1 MKICPKCDRDYG
13 DEAGFCLI
21 DGTALVDGD
30 VMPTVA
36 ITSSAE
42 PTLVLPATAQ
52 PKTRSREPLIIA
64 GVLGMVLLLVAS
76 AYLLSKTSQK
86 GNEVRENQNLRKQAA
101 LRNQAQTPTQTPT
114 PRPAS

>member
-1 MKICPKCDRDYG
+1 MKVCPKCDREYA

-21 DGTALVDGD
+21 DGTPLVDGD

-42 PTLVLPATAQ
+42 PTLVLPATTPAKERSKV
-52 PKTRSREPLIIA
+52 PLLIAAVVGMFILMSVSYFLLTKTAE
-64 GVLGMVLLLVAS
+64 
-76 AYLLSKTSQK
+76 K
-86 GNEVRENQNLRKQAA
+86 GNAVRENQNLRKQAA
-101 LRNQAQTPTQTPT
+101 SQTPT

>member
-1 MKICPKCDRDYG
+1 MKVCPKCDRDYA

-21 DGTALVDGD
+21 DGTPLVDGD

-36 ITSSAE
+36 IRSSAE
-42 PTLVLPATAQ
+42 PTLVLPATATE
-52 PKTRSREPLIIA
+52 KKRSKIPLIIA
-64 GVLGMVLLLVAS
+64 GVLGMVILLSVS

-101 LRNQAQTPTQTPT
+101 SQAPTKTPTQQ
-114 PRPAS
+114 PAS